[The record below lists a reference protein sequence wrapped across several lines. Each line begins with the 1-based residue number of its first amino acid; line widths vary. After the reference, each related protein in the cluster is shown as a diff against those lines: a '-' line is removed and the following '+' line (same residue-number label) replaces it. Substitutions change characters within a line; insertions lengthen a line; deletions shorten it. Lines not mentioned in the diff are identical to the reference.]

1 MGSDPLPEH
10 FDADAE
16 ARLADNDCDLL
27 AGSFDTS
34 YQVLQ
39 IGRGRAV
46 LIAAARYRL
55 NAADPVND
63 KIFDCLGNARVSAQ
77 SSIDFVQNE
86 IAL

>member
-1 MGSDPLPEH
+1 M
-10 FDADAE
+10 
-16 ARLADNDCDLL
+16 L

-46 LIAAARYRL
+46 LIADIAAARYRL